1 MPETLETAAAV
12 TPAAAPRLPR
22 DARYYDTKR
31 EIEEFLYDEA
41 NLLDER
47 RFQEWLGTLADD
59 LRYFMPMEYN
69 VKFGEH
75 ATRELT
81 RRDQEMSWFNEG
93 KWSVGKRV
101 EQIMTGVH
109 WAEEPLSRV
118 CRLVSN
124 VQLRAMSTNAAGEL
138 EVDVTSRFLIYQ
150 NRCEYEQTV
159 FCGRR
164 NDVWRRTPAGLI
176 PRRSAISEAVRGPS
190 SPSNSTTVCRVWPS
204 DDPPGRSRSA
214 STGAPVA
221 RSGRR
226 DAVMLF
232 TTQV

>member
-1 MPETLETAAAV
+1 MSDIAEVAAPVA
-12 TPAAAPRLPR
+12 TAAPRIAR

-47 RFQEWLGTLADD
+47 RFTEWLATLAED

-81 RRDQEMSWFNEG
+81 RRDEQMSWFNEG
-93 KWSVGKRV
+93 KWSLGKRA
-101 EQIMTGVH
+101 EQILTGVH

-124 VQLRAMSTNAAGEL
+124 VQLTAIEPNGQGET
-138 EVDVTSRFLIYQ
+138 EAEVTSRFLIYQ
-150 NRCEYEQTV
+150 NRCEYEQYFFV
-159 FCGRR
+159 GDRFDR
-164 NDVWRRTPAGLI
+164 VRRTADGWKLA
-176 PRRSAISEAVRGPS
+176 RREIRIHQNVLLAKNLSI
-190 SPSNSTTVCRVWPS
+190 
-204 DDPPGRSRSA
+204 
-214 STGAPVA
+214 
-221 RSGRR
+221 
-226 DAVMLF
+226 F
-232 TTQV
+232 F

>member
-1 MPETLETAAAV
+1 MSDIAEATAPTAAK
-12 TPAAAPRLPR
+12 PRIAR

-81 RRDQEMSWFNEG
+81 RREEQMSWFNEG
-93 KWSVGKRV
+93 KWSLGKRA
-101 EQIMTGVH
+101 EQILTGVH

-124 VQLRAMSTNAAGEL
+124 VQLTAISTNAGGET
-138 EVDVTSRFLIYQ
+138 EV
-150 NRCEYEQTV
+150 
-159 FCGRR
+159 
-164 NDVWRRTPAGLI
+164 
-176 PRRSAISEAVRGPS
+176 
-190 SPSNSTTVCRVWPS
+190 RVEVP
-204 DDPPGRSRSA
+204 D
-214 STGAPVA
+214 
-221 RSGRR
+221 
-226 DAVMLF
+226 
-232 TTQV
+232 